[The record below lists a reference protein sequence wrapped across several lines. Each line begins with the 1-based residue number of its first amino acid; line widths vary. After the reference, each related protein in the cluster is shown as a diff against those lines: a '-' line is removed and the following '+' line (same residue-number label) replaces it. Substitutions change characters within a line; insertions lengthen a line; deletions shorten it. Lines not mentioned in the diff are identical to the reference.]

1 MKHTHIDQLDRIPYE
16 FGVYQPIRRA
26 LGVSAFGVNAYSA
39 DEGWVVEPHD
49 EKRTNEEELYLVLS
63 GRAEFVVDGETLD
76 APAGTLVLVE
86 PAAHR
91 EARALEAGTTV
102 YAVGAVEGAAGTVS
116 PWEYWRA
123 AQPAYDEGDYGRAYE
138 KASEGL
144 AEHPDDARLH
154 YNLACYAALDGRLEL
169 AREHLDRAFAGEPLA
184 REWAAGDEDLA
195 ALRTDGST

>member
-1 MKHTHIDQLDRIPYE
+1 MRHTHIGELERIPYE
-16 FGVYQPIRRA
+16 FGVYMPIRRA
-26 LGVSAFGVNAYSA
+26 LGVSAFGVNAYTA
-39 DEGWVVEPHD
+39 DDGWVIEPHD
-49 EKRTNEEELYLVLS
+49 EAQTNEEELYLVLS

-76 APAGTLVLVE
+76 APAGTLVLVP

-91 EARALEAGTTV
+91 EARAVQADTTV
-102 YAVGAVEGAAGTVS
+102 LAVGAVEGAAGAVS
-116 PWEYWRA
+116 PWEYRRA
-123 AQPAYDEGDYGRAYE
+123 AQPAYDAGDYARAYE

-154 YNLACYAALDGRLEL
+154 YNLACYAALDGRLDL
-169 AREHLDRAFAGEPLA
+169 AREHLDKAAAADSRA

>member
-1 MKHTHIDQLDRIPYE
+1 MHIDDLERIPYE
-16 FGVYQPIRRA
+16 FGVYLPIRRA
-26 LGVSAFGVNAYSA
+26 LGVSAFGVNAYTA
-39 DEGWVVEPHD
+39 DEGWLIEPHD
-49 EKRTNEEELYLVLS
+49 ENRTNEEELYLVLA

-76 APAGTLVLVE
+76 APAGTLVLVP

-91 EARALEAGTTV
+91 EATARAAGTTV
-102 YAVGAVEGAAGTVS
+102 LAVGAVEGAAGTVS

-123 AQPAYDEGDYGRAYE
+123 AQPAYDEGDYAGAYE

-154 YNLACYAALDGRLEL
+154 YNLACYAALGGRLEV
-169 AREHLDRAFAGEPLA
+169 AREHLEKAFAGEPRA